1 MAGIVNKVNYADGG
15 ECYLPGLKA
24 EVINIL
30 RDYTIES
37 MVCCS
42 HLPCMVS
49 GEELAG
55 KLEPIREGEIFCMN
69 NNVS

>member
-1 MAGIVNKVNYADGG
+1 MGGIVNKVNYADGG
-15 ECYLPGLKA
+15 GCYPPGLKD

-42 HLPCMVS
+42 YPPCMVS
-49 GEELAG
+49 GYEELAE
-55 KLEPIREGEIFCMN
+55 K
-69 NNVS
+69 